1 MHALLFPHRRLAMSA
16 AEYLQNIDANSA
28 IASSILP
35 SDRVYKDDCMYNFDT
50 PYNNALGIDVCLKC
64 FQAFS
69 RSDDHDY
76 TAEHTMAKD
85 HYVYLNINKIAK
97 PREETQRIKHEQE
110 ERLRKAPKLEI
121 LETKEEDYYNTVE
134 SIYVSAVDDSVLLS
148 KAPPAFGNLARQ
160 ILSANSANT
169 ADEIKTWEQEILPCK
184 HSENI
189 NTHAQ
194 YFDLT
199 QCLMCE
205 LQENLWLCLTCGATG
220 CGREQFGSSLKGNS
234 HALEHFQ
241 KSEHA
246 VAVKLGSLNAT
257 EPESSDCYCYLCNE
271 EVKVPGLA
279 AKLALFGLDLKNA
292 QKTEKSLVELNLE
305 TNKNWQF
312 NLDGADGEKLVPLFG
327 PGLTGILNLG
337 NTCYMNSV
345 VQSLF
350 SLANYR
356 EYFSNFEFD
365 KSVIDPAKD
374 LESQMIKLSDG
385 LLSGRYSKPSDLE
398 GDEYQAGIK
407 ISTFRTLIGADH
419 EEFKSSRQQDANEFL
434 LYFLDKLD
442 KKFGLDLNRGF
453 KFLMGTKIVCG
464 NCHHGSISYD
474 LIDNVSIPVEKN
486 ALGEDADGRQLFEHV
501 SVEKGFDHLTA
512 SEKIDNYK
520 CDHCGK
526 TTFSLKRVGF
536 KTFPEYLIV
545 NLLRI
550 ELKNW
555 VPVKKDVPVYI
566 PEHLHLNK
574 FGSPQFEDHEVE
586 VTPEETVEKFVPNPS
601 ALEML
606 QSMGFSVARST
617 RALYN
622 TGNTDAE
629 VAMNWIFAHMEDP
642 DIDAPFNPDAQAIE
656 SRGPSTEQ
664 IDNLVAMGFLE
675 QLSKKALIL
684 NDSNLEAAVEWLFE
698 NPNDDGVIPQNHK
711 VANLAKEQEEL
722 KKELLLQA
730 TVNGDYELKAIVCH
744 KGTTPHTGH
753 YVAFIKYEG
762 EWVLFNDEKVV
773 RCDSNLSDAVKN
785 AYIYFFARTHE
796 GSK

>member
-1 MHALLFPHRRLAMSA
+1 MCTPVPHPILAMSA
-16 AEYLQNIDANSA
+16 AEYLQDIEANSA
-28 IASSILP
+28 VSSTILP

-50 PYNNALGIDVCLKC
+50 PYNNALGLDVCLKC

-69 RSDDHDY
+69 RSDNHDY
-76 TAEHTMAKD
+76 TAEHSMAKD
-85 HYVYLNINKIAK
+85 HYIYLNINKIVK

-121 LETKEEDYYNTVE
+121 LETKEEDYYDTVE
-134 SIYVSAVDDSVLLS
+134 SIYVSAVDDSIPLTD
-148 KAPPAFGNLARQ
+148 APSAIASLARQ
-160 ILSANSANT
+160 IINANSANT
-169 ADEIKTWEQEILPCK
+169 ADAIKTWEHEIFPCK
-184 HSENI
+184 HSESI
-189 NTHAQ
+189 DSDAQ
-194 YFDLT
+194 CFDLT
-199 QCLMCE
+199 QCSMCG
-205 LQENLWLCLTCGATG
+205 LQENLWLCLTCGVTG

-241 KSEHA
+241 KSNHA

-257 EPESSDCYCYLCNE
+257 DPESSDCYCYLCNE

-279 AKLALFGLDLKNA
+279 AKLALFGLDLRNA

-327 PGLTGILNLG
+327 PGLTGMLNLG

-345 VQSLF
+345 VQSLY

-356 EYFSNFEFD
+356 EYFSNLEFD
-365 KSVIDPAKD
+365 KSVNDPAKD

-385 LLSGRYSKPSDLE
+385 LLSGRYSEPSDLE

-442 KKFGLDLNRGF
+442 KKFGLALNKGF
-453 KFLMGTKIVCG
+453 KYLMGTKIVCG
-464 NCHHGSISYD
+464 SCHHGSISYD
-474 LIDNVSIPVEKN
+474 LIDNISIPVEKK
-486 ALGEDADGRQLFEHV
+486 ALGEDAEGKQLFEHV
-501 SVEKGFDHLTA
+501 SVEEGFEHLTA
-512 SEKIDNYK
+512 PEKIDNYK
-520 CDHCGK
+520 CDHCGQ
-526 TTFSLKRVGF
+526 TTFSLKKVGF

-550 ELKNW
+550 ELENW

-566 PEHLHLNK
+566 PEHLHLTK
-574 FGSPQFEDHEVE
+574 FGSPIFENHEVE
-586 VTPEETVEKFVPNPS
+586 VTPEGSSEKFVPNAN

-606 QSMGFSVARST
+606 QSMGFGVARST

-622 TGNTDAE
+622 TGNSDAE
-629 VAMNWIFAHMEDP
+629 VAMNWIFAHMEDA
-642 DIDAPFNPDAQAIE
+642 DIDEPFNPDAQPIQ
-656 SRGPSTEQ
+656 SSGPTAEQ
-664 IDNLVAMGFLE
+664 IDNLVAMGFLG

-684 NDSNLEAAVEWLFE
+684 KDNNPEAAVEWLFE
-698 NPNDDGVIPQNHK
+698 NPNDDGVIQENPK

-722 KKELLLQA
+722 KKELLLQPTA
-730 TVNGDYELKAIVCH
+730 DGDYELKAIVCH

-753 YVAFIKYEG
+753 YVAFIKNQG
-762 EWVLFNDEKVV
+762 QWVLFNDEKVV
-773 RCDSNLSDAVKN
+773 RCDSNLTDAVKN
-785 AYIYFFARTHE
+785 GYIYFFARTHE